1 MSLLIK
7 GGKVVFG
14 GEVKEAD
21 ILVKGSTI
29 AAVGPGLDA
38 GDAEVIEAGGKFILP
53 GAIDVHTHMQ
63 LPFGGTVSADDFAN
77 GTKAAAFGGVTTII
91 DFAIQ
96 AKGEALRETVSKRRA
111 EADGKVYIDY
121 GLHVA
126 ITDLTDDIMA
136 EIPSVIEAGCP
147 SFKLFMTYQG
157 LAVDDGTLYFAL
169 KTANEAGGMVG
180 VHAEN
185 MTIIERMIN
194 KLLAEGKTEP
204 MYHEVSRPVIAEA
217 EAVSRAI
224 MLAGDTGSRLYIFHL
239 SSRPGLEKIREARQK
254 GAPVFAET
262 CPQYLM
268 LSRDNYRE
276 PDFRGARYVMSPP
289 LRGKEDQ
296 DALWAGLAD
305 GTLQAVGSD
314 HCPFRTEQKKMG
326 ESAFNKIPNGG
337 PGVETLLPILYS
349 EGVGKGRLKLE
360 RLAEVTSTGPAKLFG
375 LYPKKG
381 AVLPGSDADL
391 VIIDPDKE
399 VVLSPGTLHMNVDYT
414 LYEGLKTKGY
424 PVATISRGKVI
435 CKNGEFYGSRGDG
448 EFISRGKIDGN
459 L

>member
-14 GEVKEAD
+14 RQVRETD
-21 ILVKGSTI
+21 ILVKGETI

-38 GDAEVIEAGGKFILP
+38 GGAEIVDAAGKFVLP
-53 GAIDVHTHMQ
+53 GVIDVHTHMQ

-96 AKGEALRETVSKRRA
+96 AKGESLKETVAKRRA

-126 ITDLTDDIMA
+126 VTDLTDGVMA
-136 EIPSVIEAGCP
+136 EFPSIIESGCP

-169 KTANEAGGMVG
+169 KTATEAGGMVG

-185 MTIIERMIN
+185 MTVIERMIN
-194 KLLAEGKTEP
+194 KLLAEGKTAP

-239 SSRPGLEKIREARQK
+239 SSKPGLEKIREARQK

-262 CPQYLM
+262 CPQYLL

-289 LRGKEDQ
+289 LRGREDQ
-296 DALWAGLAD
+296 EALWAGLAD
-305 GTLQAVGSD
+305 GTLQAMGSD
-314 HCPFRTEQKKMG
+314 HCPFRTEQKKLG

-337 PGVETLLPILYS
+337 PGTETILPLLYS
-349 EGVGKGRLKLE
+349 EGVGKGRLTVE
-360 RLAEVTSTGPAKLFG
+360 RLAEVVSTGPAKLFG

-381 AVLPGSDADL
+381 AILPGSDADL
-391 VIIDPDKE
+391 VIIDPGKE
-399 VVLSPGTLHMNVDYT
+399 VALSPDTLHMNVDYT
-414 LYEGLKTKGY
+414 LYEGLKLKGY
-424 PVATISRGKVI
+424 PVATVSKGRII
-435 CKNGEFYGSRGDG
+435 CRDGEFYGRQGDG
-448 EFISRGKIDGN
+448 KFISRGKIDGKI
-459 L
+459 

>member
-14 GEVKEAD
+14 GGTKESD
-21 ILVKGSTI
+21 ILVKGDTI
-29 AAVGPGLDA
+29 AAVGTGLEDRE
-38 GDAEVIEAGGKFILP
+38 AEVIDARGKYVLP

-96 AKGEALRETVSKRRA
+96 AKGETLKETVAKRRA

-126 ITDLTDDIMA
+126 VTDLTDDVMA
-136 EIPSVIEAGCP
+136 EIPSIIESGCP

-169 KTANEAGGMVG
+169 KTASEAGGMVG

-185 MTIIERMIN
+185 MTLIDRMIN
-194 KLLAEGKTEP
+194 KLLAEGKTAP

-239 SSRPGLEKIREARQK
+239 SSGAGLEKIRAAREK
-254 GAPVFAET
+254 GSPVFAET
-262 CPQYLM
+262 CPQYLL
-268 LSRDNYRE
+268 LSRENYRE
-276 PDFRGARYVMSPP
+276 PGFRGARYVMSPP

-314 HCPFRTEQKKMG
+314 HCPFRTEQKKLG
-326 ESAFNKIPNGG
+326 ESAFNKIPNGA
-337 PGVETLLPILYS
+337 PGVETILPLLYS

-360 RLAEVTSTGPAKLFG
+360 RLVEAVSTGPARLFG
-375 LYPKKG
+375 LYPRKG

-391 VIIDPDKE
+391 VILDPDKE
-399 VVLSPGTLHMNVDYT
+399 VALSSETLHMNVDYT
-414 LYEGLKTKGY
+414 PYEGFKVKGY
-424 PVATISRGKVI
+424 PVVTVSRGKVV
-435 CKNGEFYGSRGDG
+435 CKYGEFYGRRGDG
-448 EFISRGKIDGN
+448 KFISRGRIDGK